1 MELKYAI
8 ALYICAGVAAVFVIA
23 AFINIRFKRKYKKGK
38 KTYLPDYIKDDPK
51 FKSKMFWY
59 TVLKYVLIVLIIV
72 SLLLSG
78 FLMARPYKTESKEL
92 ANYNR
97 DIILCMDFLP
107 NGFTGGF
114 KGVQM
119 KNTAIYDADQ
129 FAGSV
134 TPTAEPEKPVETEK
148 PAAATEKPA
157 EATEKPAKSK
167 GCGGVILSCAAPVL
181 LAAAAFV
188 LRKKNR

>member
-1 MELKYAI
+1 MSDVNPGTIEVNGEDWTVFESDPILISSALLKSD
-8 ALYICAGVAAVFVIA
+8 LF
-23 AFINIRFKRKYKKGK
+23 
-38 KTYLPDYIKDDPK
+38 
-51 FKSKMFWY
+51 S
-59 TVLKYVLIVLIIV
+59 
-72 SLLLSG
+72 
-78 FLMARPYKTESKEL
+78 
-92 ANYNR
+92 

-134 TPTAEPEKPVETEK
+134 TPTAERENPVETEKPAAETEK

-157 EATEKPAKSK
+157 ESTGKPAKNK
-167 GCGGVILSCAAPVL
+167 GCGGAILSCAAPVL
-181 LAAAAFV
+181 LAVAAFV